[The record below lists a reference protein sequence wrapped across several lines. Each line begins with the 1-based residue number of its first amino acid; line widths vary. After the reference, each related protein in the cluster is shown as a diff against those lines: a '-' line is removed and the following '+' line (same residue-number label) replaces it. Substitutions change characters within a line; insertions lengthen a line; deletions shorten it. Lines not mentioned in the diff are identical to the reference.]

1 MNKKFS
7 TLVAGLA
14 MISAVASAQIIK
26 TDGYTMLKSS
36 SSDYLAVYGAKSDS
50 VVVKTFS
57 NLATAPKA
65 SIDSAMWKVTEAG
78 VDATGNK
85 LYSFTNKKTGAVL
98 SFAAKKDA
106 KPNLAAGV
114 DKWSV
119 TADGKISAYYSA
131 DGSLGLVVS
140 GGKLSLG
147 IASAATAFT
156 SEVNSALKARTLAA
170 SDLGDGFTVFSLNFG
185 EAYQENI
192 FEGKELVATQLTGAD
207 ADYVQL
213 QEVGADKIGEKDAY
227 FGLDTTKYTIAG
239 QKDVFGYKFAK
250 DSTWLDNGYHTVLNG
265 DFQKFKFIQDLSN
278 DKVAVYVKNAPVYNT
293 TTKKFE
299 VALTGTAADVQVV
312 YAQVTNSKV
321 LTVSKLSGTP
331 STIEQ
336 GVAPSVKLG
345 KGTPATLPTGDGVY
359 FIKVKSGDEFK
370 YVYAT
375 ASGLELK
382 KDAPNAYNPAGQFYV
397 VAKGGKYQFVERNF
411 NQGLTTAAA
420 QIYKVTGKDA
430 YRVDAV
436 NSAASAS
443 LAAGEEFYFEYQ
455 KDIKAGGKEYNY
467 MATKYL
473 DKVAIDNFAYTL
485 NLISGTEGVDDL
497 YTIVDGV
504 LKVKKATA
512 EDAAKFKV
520 KEVSAGKV
528 YTSNAHAEG
537 VGAISLGDTLAT
549 ATYKLYKQYTNDTV
563 YMVTSDKSNV
573 REFKVGNPGAHPT
586 IFTFKTAAGN
596 GYLLNVHGESTSN
609 TDSLV
614 VLDVNTGKLIAVAE
628 AQINN
633 NYFDLAVE
641 PSPDY
646 ATLTAPGHKLVK
658 SAESD
663 GKALSMNPKSLFAEV
678 KLAGQEE
685 YIDSLFGLWI
695 DTACVKDV
703 TRPTY
708 YITTGNGLDST
719 AIADGYRFF
728 LVNPQD
734 SVYSAVKNTAGNY
747 ESKTNEASAYWNATE
762 QMVKAA
768 FVKAIVYGE
777 DSLAIVRT
785 KATAADTLKNMA
797 VNPAAMAFV
806 TTANNTLKI
815 ENKTNKEV
823 VDPTDAT
830 KKARENVVSYLK
842 VINNVL
848 VWSANRDE
856 AHEFIVEATELH
868 PTSNDSVEEGAS
880 AISVIANDGTVTIQG
895 AAGKSVVISNILGKV
910 VAETVLSSDN
920 ATIAVPAGIVAV
932 AVEGEAAVKVVVK

>member
-14 MISAVASAQIIK
+14 MISAVASAQITK

-504 LKVKKATA
+504 LKVKKTTA

-520 KEVSAGKV
+520 EVIKDKTGKV
-528 YTSNAHAEG
+528 WTSNADEHKAG
-537 VGAISLGDTLAT
+537 VGAIALGDTLAT
-549 ATYKLYKQYTNDTV
+549 ATYKLYKQYTKEYVVAKDN
-563 YMVTSDKSNV
+563 
-573 REFKVGNPGAHPT
+573 EFKLAKEDNTATPAVAGSE
-586 IFTFKTAAGN
+586 FTFKTAKGN
-596 GYLLNVHGESTSN
+596 GYLLSTG
-609 TDSLV
+609 DKIV
-614 VLDVNTGKLIAVAE
+614 VLDVNTGKLISAAASAV
-628 AQINN
+628 NN
-633 NYFDLAVE
+633 NYFDLVVE

-646 ATLTAPGHKLVK
+646 ATLNAPSHMLVK
-658 SAESD
+658 SAEAD

-708 YITTGNGLDST
+708 YITTGNGLDSA
-719 AIADGYRFF
+719 AIADGYRYF

-734 SVYSAVKNTAGNY
+734 SVYSAVKGDDDKYT
-747 ESKTNEASAYWNATE
+747 SKTNEGSAYWNATE
-762 QMVKAA
+762 GLVKAA

-777 DSLAIVRT
+777 DSLAIVRE
-785 KATAADTLKNMA
+785 KATAVDTLKTMS

-815 ENKTNKEV
+815 ENKTTKEIANE
-823 VDPTDAT
+823 DDAT
-830 KKARENVVSYLK
+830 KTDREDVTSYLK

-848 VWSANRDE
+848 VWTDNRDE
-856 AHEFIVEATELH
+856 AHEFVAEATTLH
-868 PTSNDSVEEGAS
+868 PTSNDNVEEGAS
-880 AISVIANDGTVTIQG
+880 AISVVANAGTVTIQG

>member
-1 MNKKFS
+1 FS

-14 MISAVASAQIIK
+14 MVTAVSAAAISK
-26 TDGYTMLKSS
+26 TGDGYTMLRSS
-36 SSDYLAVYGAKSDS
+36 SNDYLAVYGAKADS
-50 VVVKTFS
+50 VVVKTFDD
-57 NLATAPKA
+57 LATAPKA
-65 SIDSAMWKVTEAG
+65 SIDSAMWKVSEAG
-78 VDATGNK
+78 VDAAGNP

-119 TADGKISAYYSA
+119 KDGKISAYYSTE
-131 DGSLGLVVS
+131 GSLGLAVS

-147 IASAATAFT
+147 IAGAATPFT
-156 SEVNSALKARTLAA
+156 PEVIDALKARTLKA
-170 SDLGDGFTVFSLNFG
+170 SELGDGFTVFSLNFG

-192 FEGKELVATQLTGAD
+192 FEGKELVATQLTGND

-213 QEVGADKIGEKDAY
+213 QEVGADKIGDKAAY
-227 FGLDTTKYTIAG
+227 FGLDTTMYTIAG
-239 QKDVFGYKFAK
+239 QKDVFGYKFTK
-250 DSTWLDNGYHTVLNG
+250 DSTYTANPLYHTVANG
-265 DFQKFKFIQDLSN
+265 DLQKFKFVQNLST
-278 DKVAVYVKNAPVYNT
+278 DQVEVYVKNAVYYD
-293 TTKKFE
+293 
-299 VALTGTAADVQVV
+299 TADKVYKRISSDVRVV

-321 LTVSKLSGTP
+321 LTVSQTSPL
-331 STIEQ
+331 Q
-336 GVAPSVKLG
+336 GKAPSVKLS
-345 KGTPATLPTGDGVY
+345 KGTPAALPTGDGVY
-359 FIKVKSGDEFK
+359 FIKVKSGDVFK
-370 YVYAT
+370 YIYAT
-375 ASGLELK
+375 ADGLDLQ
-382 KDAPNAYNPAGQFYV
+382 KDAPNAYSPAGQFYV
-397 VAKGGKYQFVERNF
+397 VAKDGKYQFVERNF

-436 NSAASAS
+436 NTVDGVLSA
-443 LAAGEEFYFEYQ
+443 GTEFYFEYQ
-455 KDIKAGGKEYNY
+455 KDIKAGGKEYNF

-473 DKVAIDNFAYTL
+473 DKEAIANFAYTL
-485 NLISGTEGVDDL
+485 NLISGTEGVEDL

-504 LKVKKATA
+504 LKVKKTTA
-512 EDAAKFKV
+512 DDAAKFKV
-520 KEVSAGKV
+520 EEVSAGMV
-528 YTSNAHAEG
+528 YNKETPDEHAEG

-549 ATYKLYKQYTNDTV
+549 ATYKLYKQYTKEYVVAKGN
-563 YMVTSDKSNV
+563 N
-573 REFKVGNPGAHPT
+573 EFKLAKEDAAASPAVAASE
-586 IFTFKTAAGN
+586 FTFKTAKGN
-596 GYLLNVHGESTSN
+596 GYLLSTDN
-609 TDSLV
+609 NKIV
-614 VLDVNTGKLIAVAE
+614 VLDVNTGKLISAAATAV
-628 AQINN
+628 NS
-633 NYFDLAVE
+633 NYFDLVVE

-658 SAESD
+658 SAEAD

-708 YITTGNGLDST
+708 YITTGNGLDSA
-719 AIADGYRFF
+719 AIADGYRYF

-734 SVYSAVKNTAGNY
+734 SVYSAVKGDDNNY
-747 ESKTNEASAYWNATE
+747 TSKTNTGSAYWNATE
-762 QMVKAA
+762 GMVKAA

-777 DSLAIVRT
+777 DSLAISRV

-823 VDPTDAT
+823 ADPADPT
-830 KKARENVVSYLK
+830 KKTRENVVSYLK

-848 VWSANRDE
+848 VWTDNRDE
-856 AHEFIVEATELH
+856 AHEFVVEATALH
-868 PTSNDSVEEGAS
+868 PTSNDNVEEGAS
-880 AISVIANDGTVTIQG
+880 AISVVANAGTVTIQG
-895 AAGKSVVISNILGKV
+895 AAGKSVAISNILGKV